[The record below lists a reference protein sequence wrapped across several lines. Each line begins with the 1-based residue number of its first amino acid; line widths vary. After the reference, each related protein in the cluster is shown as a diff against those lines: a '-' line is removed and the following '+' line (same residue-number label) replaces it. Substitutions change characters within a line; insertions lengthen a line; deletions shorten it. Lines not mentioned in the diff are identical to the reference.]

1 MTLTPDTARAWV
13 DVDLGALVANARS
26 LVTLTGTRLL
36 PMVKANGY
44 GLGAVEV
51 AAAMERLDPWGYGV
65 ATVPEGAEL
74 RDLGVTRPVVV
85 FTPLLEH
92 ELMGA
97 RSARLTPT
105 LGFAAEIEVGQRGN
119 CADQDHQH
127 VNFHRGPHLLF
138 CL

>member
-1 MTLTPDTARAWV
+1 MKHSFARARV
-13 DVDLGALVANARS
+13 EIDLGALQRNGAAVARRAG
-26 LVTLTGTRLL
+26 VPLL
-36 PMVKANGY
+36 AMVKADAY
-44 GLGAVEV
+44 GLGA
-51 AAAMERLDPWGYGV
+51 AAAIRALDVLEPWGYGV

-105 LGFAAEIEVGQRGN
+105 LGFAAEIEAWRRAGGGKW
-119 CADQDHQH
+119 H
-127 VNFHRGPHLLF
+127 
-138 CL
+138 